1 MWDELGD
8 LRRAAKRDFR
18 RLAVALILQE
28 TLLIASAYAIQRA
41 LARYLATHVIRI
53 PPLTPDEIYDMVW
66 NTGVD
71 MIAASLVGLAVVL
84 VFLGGRLRR
93 ETPAEPIGVRR
104 FLIAVV
110 DINGM
115 QLLSSLISIP
125 LENFVDSLGYSLE
138 QAAEISSGASV
149 TVSMFLYSVII
160 APLVE
165 EAVFRGAVLR
175 WLEPW
180 GRGFALAV
188 SALLFGLM
196 HGNLVQFPT
205 AVACGLVFG
214 YVSQRFSLKAA
225 VAAHAANNLL
235 VELIGILPDEW
246 ELVWGGYSAMMLMSG
261 AYVIY
266 WALTHCRQ
274 LVRELRGEG
283 FPVVKWFFTS
293 IPVLLLLAL
302 YIVRTLESAVPV

>member
-1 MWDELGD
+1 MWDELYD

-18 RLAVALILQE
+18 RLAAALILQE
-28 TLLIASAYAIQRA
+28 VLLVASAYAIQRA
-41 LARYLATHVIRI
+41 FVRYLSAHVT
-53 PPLTPDEIYDMVW
+53 PPLSPDEIYDIVW
-66 NTGVD
+66 NTGID
-71 MIAASLVGLAVVL
+71 MIAASLIGLAVVL

-110 DINGM
+110 AINGM
-115 QLLSSLISIP
+115 QLLSSLVSIP

-138 QAAEISSGASV
+138 QAAEVSSGTSV
-149 TVSMFLYSVII
+149 TVSMFLYSVMI

-196 HGNLVQFPT
+196 HGNLVQLPT

-214 YVSQRFSLKAA
+214 YIAQRFSLKAA

-235 VELIGILPDEW
+235 VEFIGLVPDEW
-246 ELVWGGYSAMMLMSG
+246 ELVWEVYTAVMLMSA
-261 AYVIY
+261 AYVIF

-274 LVRELRGEG
+274 LARELRGEG
-283 FPVVKWFFTS
+283 FPAAKWFFTS